1 MDTRERCVGETGCA
15 GCLRERVDAGRKW
28 RHSMRYGATQRDTAP
43 LNEIRPEKRRKR
55 GGMRGWR
62 VMIFFEDVGF
72 GELVLQVELRGG
84 RL

>member
-1 MDTRERCVGETGCA
+1 MRGRDRMC
-15 GCLRERVDAGRKW
+15 RVSEGQGRRW
-28 RHSMRYGATQRDTAP
+28 TEVAP

-55 GGMRGWR
+55 GGLGGGR
-62 VMIFFEDVGF
+62 VMIFFEQAGF